1 MHEPAITRNILDIAL
16 NEAEKYGAK
25 RIVAIHL
32 RVGPLTQVVPKCVK
46 FYLEFLAKGTIAE
59 GVKL

>member
-32 RVGPLTQVVPKCVK
+32 RVGPLTQVVPK
-46 FYLEFLAKGTIAE
+46 
-59 GVKL
+59 